1 MFDTAT
7 EGVYITKQ
15 GATKNTTLVTSQEA
29 ISTQKHKCKV
39 LLRIASEID
48 FPPVR
53 TFLESVARNSS
64 NSKASYETG
73 LKHFQRFLVRSTT
86 SNNYQNYNVES
97 ILSAIQAG
105 GSINVYEL
113 MDGLVSYFVVQ
124 LSHKQYIAPTSIF
137 LYVHA
142 VKSYLLYHD
151 IDINPAKFR
160 RKVRL
165 PKIAIEDEQPIDA
178 SDIRKLLLACSNC
191 RLKAYLLLLA
201 SGGMRA
207 NEGLAIRYRD
217 IDFNVSP
224 TRLHIRK
231 EFTKTKVARD
241 IYISDEA
248 TMFLKQWL
256 DWKYQEERILRTGK
270 RITTTTTTP
279 MPDDLVFSPFIGSNP
294 NSIYHKV
301 AVEFGKLLEVV
312 GIDGR
317 KENSLRRKIT
327 LHSFRRFVKTVISDA
342 TNQSRQKI
350 VLRI

>member
-1 MFDTAT
+1 LPLACTELENFSSNIMFDTAT
-7 EGVYITKQ
+7 ERVYITKQ
-15 GATKNTTLVTSQEA
+15 GETKNATLVTSQEA

-48 FPPVR
+48 FPAVR

-73 LKHFQRFLVRSTT
+73 LKHFQRFLVGSTNT
-86 SNNYQNYNVES
+86 SNNCHNYNVET
-97 ILSAIQAG
+97 IIPAIQAG

-151 IDINPAKFR
+151 IDINSAKFR

-165 PKIAIEDEQPIDA
+165 PKIAREDEQPIDA
-178 SDIRKLLLACSNC
+178 SDIRKLLLACSNR

-217 IDFNVSP
+217 IDFSVSP
-224 TRLHIRK
+224 TRVHIRK

-248 TMFLKQWL
+248 TMFLK
-256 DWKYQEERILRTGK
+256 I
-270 RITTTTTTP
+270 
-279 MPDDLVFSPFIGSNP
+279 
-294 NSIYHKV
+294 
-301 AVEFGKLLEVV
+301 
-312 GIDGR
+312 
-317 KENSLRRKIT
+317 
-327 LHSFRRFVKTVISDA
+327 
-342 TNQSRQKI
+342 RQF
-350 VLRI
+350 LS